1 MMSSGVPR
9 ARWTVQHKIG
19 VGSRFRSSRARV
31 EQNSAKD
38 RHFPVAISHW
48 GSSVGG
54 GYAAWL
60 LIPFVFSSELD
71 GHVKGIVVAALSAM
85 PLATKIL
92 AIALLGRPSL
102 NYLKKRYGLFGGL
115 TGRER

>member
-1 MMSSGVPR
+1 
-9 ARWTVQHKIG
+9 
-19 VGSRFRSSRARV
+19 
-31 EQNSAKD
+31 
-38 RHFPVAISHW
+38 
-48 GSSVGG
+48 
-54 GYAAWL
+54 
-60 LIPFVFSSELD
+60 VFSSELD

-102 NYLKKRYGLFGGL
+102 NYLKKRYSLFGGL

>member
-1 MMSSGVPR
+1 LSRTPR
-9 ARWTVQHKIG
+9 KTDTFRWRLAIG
-19 VGSRFRSSRARV
+19 AGL
-31 EQNSAKD
+31 
-38 RHFPVAISHW
+38 
-48 GSSVGG
+48 VGG